1 MRTLSVA
8 RSIVSVA
15 VLAFL
20 AGPAA
25 PAAAAPAAAAPPA
38 LRAEVQAF
46 VAGYIDAHNGT
57 DRGAVM
63 EMFCRQPEVSW
74 VEMGGI
80 TRGWE
85 SIRSGAGI
93 LAGELGTHRAF
104 LGAMD
109 VAPLGPDHA
118 LVVAPLMIDLA
129 AADGNAQMRGAM
141 TLVLEKASG
150 KWKVLHEHMSLQFPI
165 GDFGA
170 ER

>member
-1 MRTLSVA
+1 MRTLAVA

-15 VLAFL
+15 VLASL

-25 PAAAAPAAAAPPA
+25 PAAAAPPA
-38 LRAEVQAF
+38 LRTDVQAF
-46 VAGYIDAHNGT
+46 VAGYIHAHNGT
-57 DRGAVM
+57 DRNAVM

-74 VEMGGI
+74 VEMGAI

-93 LAGELGTHRAF
+93 FAGEMGTHRVS

-109 VAPLGPDHA
+109 VAPLGPDHT
-118 LVVAPLMIDLA
+118 LIVAPMMIHLA
-129 AADGNAQMRGAM
+129 AADGNAPMRGAM

-150 KWKVLHEHMSLQFPI
+150 RWKVLHEHVSLQFPI
-165 GDFGA
+165 VDFGA
-170 ER
+170 EG

>member
-1 MRTLSVA
+1 MRILAVA
-8 RSIVSVA
+8 RSTVSVA

-25 PAAAAPAAAAPPA
+25 PAAAPAGAPQA
-38 LRAEVQAF
+38 LRADVEAF
-46 VAGYIDAHNGT
+46 VAGCIDAHNGT

-74 VEMGGI
+74 VEMGAI

-93 LAGELGTHRAF
+93 LAGEMGTHRVS
-104 LGAMD
+104 LGTMD

-129 AADGNAQMRGAM
+129 AVDRDAQIRGAL
-141 TLVLEKASG
+141 TLVLEKTSG
-150 KWKVLHEHMSLQFPI
+150 RWKVLHEHVSLQFPI
-165 GDFGA
+165 VDFGA
-170 ER
+170 EG

>member
-1 MRTLSVA
+1 MRALSVA

-25 PAAAAPAAAAPPA
+25 PAAAPAGAPQAS
-38 LRAEVQAF
+38 RAEVEAF

-74 VEMGGI
+74 VEMGAI
-80 TRGWE
+80 IRGWE
-85 SIRSGAGI
+85 SIRSGAGV
-93 LAGELGTHRAF
+93 LAGELGTHRVS
-104 LGAMD
+104 LRAMD
-109 VAPLGPDHA
+109 VSPLGPDHA
-118 LVVAPLMIDLA
+118 LVVAPLMIELA
-129 AADGNAQMRGAM
+129 AVDGEAQIRGAM
-141 TLVLEKASG
+141 TLVLERASG
-150 KWKVLHEHMSLQFPI
+150 RWRVLHEHLSLQFPI

-170 ER
+170 EG

>member
-1 MRTLSVA
+1 MRALSVA

-25 PAAAAPAAAAPPA
+25 PVAAPAVSPQA
-38 LRAEVQAF
+38 LRGEVEAF

-74 VEMGGI
+74 VEMGAI
-80 TRGWE
+80 IRGWE
-85 SIRSGAGI
+85 SIRSGAGV
-93 LAGELGTHRAF
+93 LAGELGTHRVS
-104 LGAMD
+104 LGTMD
-109 VAPLGPDHA
+109 VSPLGPDHA
-118 LVVAPLMIDLA
+118 LMVAPLMIELA
-129 AADGNAQMRGAM
+129 AVEGEAQIRGAM

-150 KWKVLHEHMSLQFPI
+150 RWRVLHEHVSLQFPI
-165 GDFGA
+165 GDFGG
-170 ER
+170 EG

>member
-1 MRTLSVA
+1 MT

-25 PAAAAPAAAAPPA
+25 PAAAPGASPPA
-38 LRAEVQAF
+38 LRAEVEAF

-74 VEMGGI
+74 VEMGAI
-80 TRGWE
+80 IRGWE
-85 SIRSGAGI
+85 SIRAGAGV
-93 LAGELGTHRAF
+93 LAGELGTHRVS

-109 VAPLGPDHA
+109 VSPLGPDHA
-118 LVVAPLMIDLA
+118 LVVAPLMIELA
-129 AADGNAQMRGAM
+129 TVNGDAQIRGAM

-150 KWKVLHEHMSLQFPI
+150 RWRVLHEHVSLQFPI
-165 GDFGA
+165 GDFGG
-170 ER
+170 EG